1 MLGFCGPC
9 EVGYHAGRHT
19 RQRLIATVCSRL
31 RAVGDP
37 VFTAFG
43 GRPLAFGAHVVAHLE
58 ELQAEACHV
67 PPEAVADYVREI
79 DEARFAG

>member
-1 MLGFCGPC
+1 M
-9 EVGYHAGRHT
+9 
-19 RQRLIATVCSRL
+19 
-31 RAVGDP
+31 
-37 VFTAFG
+37 FTAFG